1 MSAVEPNFN
10 VFSSDAINTRDR
22 GYRFG
27 IAFDK
32 SLDFQKYGAFV
43 AGMQTAGWIQ

>member
-1 MSAVEPNFN
+1 MTSAVAPNFN
-10 VFSSDAINTRDR
+10 VLSSGAINTRDR

-43 AGMQTAGWIQ
+43 AGMQTAG